1 MHLPPSLSAVT
12 RAAVMNGGSLD
23 AVAQE
28 WLAAGWTAEEARV
41 AASEEFQAE
50 VGAAWGLQKHCPTE

>member
-1 MHLPPSLSAVT
+1 
-12 RAAVMNGGSLD
+12 MNGGSLD